1 VTPRTSRRPGE
12 TGNTWKWGIS
22 STSSIAV
29 VATTWRWQRLQERDR
44 DRRGAN
50 MGWHREVTFGEYELR
65 LAFSRSGSFHRR
77 AGRDPDGHGIAR
89 LGGRHL
95 RVALRHRTWNDLTE
109 AERWDRI
116 HGYHH

>member
-1 VTPRTSRRPGE
+1 MGYIVVHFVSA
-12 TGNTWKWGIS
+12 
-22 STSSIAV
+22 AV
-29 VATTWRWQRLQERDR
+29 VATRRRQRLQRRDR
-44 DRRGAN
+44 DRRVEHGW
-50 MGWHREVTFGEYELR
+50 WHRELTFGDYELR
-65 LAFSRSGSFHRR
+65 LALSRSGSFHRR

-89 LGGRHL
+89 LGRHV